1 MSAPEPLPFPPRHAG
16 PRTLEEEYAE
26 LGEEAPWLVKC
37 RRGLLLKQTTRLQ
50 WSEIARNRLSV
61 SPSQFRRWRA
71 AYAAL
76 KASGR
81 LIERAS
87 A

>member
-1 MSAPEPLPFPPRHAG
+1 MSALEPLPFPPRHAG
-16 PRTLEEEYAE
+16 PRSLDEEYAE
-26 LGEEAPWLVKC
+26 LGEEAPWLVQC
-37 RRGLLLKQTTRLQ
+37 RRGLQLKQTTRLK
-50 WSEIARNRLSV
+50 WGEIARTRLFV

-71 AYAAL
+71 AYAGL

-81 LIERAS
+81 IVERDS